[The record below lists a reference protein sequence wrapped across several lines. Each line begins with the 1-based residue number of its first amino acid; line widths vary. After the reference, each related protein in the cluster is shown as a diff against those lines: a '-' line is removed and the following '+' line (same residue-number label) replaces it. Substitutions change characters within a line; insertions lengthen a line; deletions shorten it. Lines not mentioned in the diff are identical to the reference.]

1 MLFPTVETKDSVMI
15 HGQNLFD
22 YPVKD
27 DLRTY
32 DNVQKLQLV
41 KMMIS
46 DMVKHELRVMVSK
59 LWGRSYEWKP

>member
-1 MLFPTVETKDSVMI
+1 MLFPTVETKDSNVMI

-41 KMMIS
+41 KVMIS
-46 DMVKHELRVMVSK
+46 DMAKHELRVMVSK
-59 LWGRSYEWKP
+59 LWGSSYK